1 MEHEDSRL
9 KVLLFDLGGVLL
21 RLNSTAE
28 VFGLD
33 ISEQDFLQLW
43 IHSPAVRQFECG
55 AIDADTIAE
64 KVVTEVG
71 LTYDAAEFLQRF
83 KTWPGEIFPG
93 IPALLDRISPEFSTA
108 LLSNTNSIH
117 WLQPGVASALEN
129 RLDRIFLSFAT
140 GYLKPDAGAYEYA
153 RAAFRCARDEIVFFD
168 DNPTN
173 VDAANSL
180 GYEAYLTQGADELGN
195 TLERLGILK

>member
-1 MEHEDSRL
+1 L

-21 RLNSTAE
+21 RLNNPAE
-28 VFGLD
+28 IFSLD
-33 ISEQDFLQLW
+33 ISEQEFLQLW
-43 IHSPAVRQFECG
+43 IRSPAVRQFECG
-55 AIDADTIAE
+55 AIDAESFAE

-83 KTWPGEIFPG
+83 ESWPGEIFPG
-93 IPALLDRISPEFSTA
+93 IPALLDRISLDFSTA

-117 WLQPGVASALEN
+117 WLQPGVASTLEH

-153 RAAFRCARDEIVFFD
+153 RAAFRCAREEIIFFD

-173 VDAANSL
+173 VDAANAL
-180 GYEAYLTQGADELGN
+180 GYEAYLTRGADELSN
-195 TLERLGILK
+195 TLEQLGVLK